1 MNPVEEESSPK
12 SQSDR
17 STDTKE
23 ESSLENAIY
32 IDVPDD
38 HVVFQDMKEDNKIK
52 TENML
57 NILKKMKARYDQPK
71 KDK

>member
-1 MNPVEEESSPK
+1 MEEESSPK